1 MQEKQRQVYDL
12 LEITNRQFN
21 ECNALY
27 HAVAQRYGLSD
38 AAFWVLYAL
47 RTTHEPQTQ
56 NRMAAEWGQPKQTLN
71 SAVAAMVKK
80 GLVELCPG
88 NGAHS
93 GKIVTLTDEG
103 RALATRTVGPVI
115 AAEQQAMTRQG
126 LAEVE
131 QNCRLTQRYLECL
144 RQEFEKNC
152 AVGAGHTRPAAC
164 VLTAKTGAF
173 MLKSNQIQLSDHF
186 TTGRLLKFTAS
197 PIIMMIFTSIYTIV
211 DGFFVS
217 NYAGKTA
224 FTALNLIYP
233 YLQMLGCLG
242 FMIGTGGSALVAMT
256 LGTGDENRANRLFS
270 MLVVAT
276 AVLGVLFSAFGL
288 ALLEPV
294 ALRLGATPELLPS
307 CLTYGRILL
316 TFQTAFMLQYL
327 FQSFFI
333 AAEKPR
339 LGLCFTVAAGATNMV
354 LDFVL
359 VGVAGLGL
367 AGAAA
372 ATVISQMV
380 GGVAPIFY
388 FAKRRPGCRLY
399 FTKPLFS
406 LRELFKAC
414 TNGVSELMTNIS
426 MSLVSALYNI
436 QLLKLFG
443 ADGVAVYGV
452 LMYVGFVFAAVFI
465 GYSQGTAPIVS
476 YHFGADNKDEL
487 KNLLRRSVTIIAVA
501 GVAMLAASE
510 LLAGPL
516 AKIFVGYDAGLLAL
530 TTHGMKLYSISFILS
545 GFNIFGSAFFTALNN
560 GAVSAAISFLRTLLF
575 QIVSIL
581 TLPLLIGVDGIW
593 LAVVAAEAMALV
605 CTAGFIVWGRRK
617 YGYM

>member
-1 MQEKQRQVYDL
+1 M
-12 LEITNRQFN
+12 
-21 ECNALY
+21 
-27 HAVAQRYGLSD
+27 S
-38 AAFWVLYAL
+38 
-47 RTTHEPQTQ
+47 
-56 NRMAAEWGQPKQTLN
+56 
-71 SAVAAMVKK
+71 
-80 GLVELCPG
+80 
-88 NGAHS
+88 
-93 GKIVTLTDEG
+93 
-103 RALATRTVGPVI
+103 
-115 AAEQQAMTRQG
+115 
-126 LAEVE
+126 
-131 QNCRLTQRYLECL
+131 
-144 RQEFEKNC
+144 
-152 AVGAGHTRPAAC
+152 
-164 VLTAKTGAF
+164 
-173 MLKSNQIQLSDHF
+173 KSNRIQLSDHF

-256 LGTGDENRANRLFS
+256 LGTGDEKRANQLFS

-276 AVLGVLFSAFGL
+276 AVLGVLFTAFGL

-307 CLTYGRILL
+307 CLIYGRILL

-333 AAEKPR
+333 AAEKPK
-339 LGLCFTVAAGATNMV
+339 LGLFFTVAAGAANMV

-359 VGVAGLGL
+359 VGVAGFGL
-367 AGAAA
+367 AGAAS

-388 FAKRRPGCRLY
+388 FIKRRPGCRLC

-414 TNGVSELMTNIS
+414 TNGASELMTNIS

-443 ADGVAVYGV
+443 ADGVAAYGV

-465 GYSQGTAPIVS
+465 GYAQGCAPIVS
-476 YHFGADNKDEL
+476 YHYGANNRKEVNNLYRKSL
-487 KNLLRRSVTIIAVA
+487 KLIGVVAVGMTIGSMFIIPHVA
-501 GVAMLAASE
+501 RF
-510 LLAGPL
+510 
-516 AKIFVGYDAGLLAL
+516 FVGYDENLLIL
-530 TTHGMKLYSISFILS
+530 TTRAFRLYGLSFLIM
-545 GFNIFGSAFFTALNN
+545 GFNVYASSFFTAL
-560 GAVSAAISFLRTLLF
+560 GDGVTSALISFLRTLLF
-575 QIVSIL
+575 QVAAVL
-581 TLPLLIGVDGIW
+581 LLPLLLGIDGIW
-593 LAVVAAEAMALV
+593 LAVTAAELAALLV
-605 CTAGFIVWGRRK
+605 SIGLFVTRDRQFHYRK
-617 YGYM
+617 AE

>member
-1 MQEKQRQVYDL
+1 M
-12 LEITNRQFN
+12 
-21 ECNALY
+21 
-27 HAVAQRYGLSD
+27 S
-38 AAFWVLYAL
+38 
-47 RTTHEPQTQ
+47 
-56 NRMAAEWGQPKQTLN
+56 
-71 SAVAAMVKK
+71 
-80 GLVELCPG
+80 
-88 NGAHS
+88 
-93 GKIVTLTDEG
+93 
-103 RALATRTVGPVI
+103 
-115 AAEQQAMTRQG
+115 
-126 LAEVE
+126 
-131 QNCRLTQRYLECL
+131 
-144 RQEFEKNC
+144 
-152 AVGAGHTRPAAC
+152 
-164 VLTAKTGAF
+164 
-173 MLKSNQIQLSDHF
+173 KSNQIQLSDHF

-217 NYAGKTA
+217 NCAGKTA

-256 LGTGDENRANRLFS
+256 LGMGDEKRANRLFS
-270 MLVVAT
+270 MLAVAT
-276 AVLGVLFSAFGL
+276 VGMGAIFSVIGL
-288 ALLEPV
+288 ALLRPV
-294 ALRLGATPELLPS
+294 ALLLGATPELLPS
-307 CLTYGRILL
+307 CLLYGRILL

-333 AAEKPR
+333 AAEKPK
-339 LGLCFTVAAGATNMV
+339 LGLFFTAAAGATNMV

-359 VGVAGLGL
+359 VGVAGFGL
-367 AGAAA
+367 AGAAS

-414 TNGVSELMTNIS
+414 TNGISELMTNIS
-426 MSLVSALYNI
+426 MSLVGALYNM

-443 ADGVAVYGV
+443 ADGVAAYGV

-487 KNLLRRSVTIIAVA
+487 KNLLRKSAGIIAVA
-501 GVAMLAASE
+501 GVAMLASSE
-510 LLAGPL
+510 LLAEPL

-530 TTHGMKLYSISFILS
+530 TTHGMKLYCISFYPVRLQHLRLGVLHGAEQRHS
-545 GFNIFGSAFFTALNN
+545 VGGYLLPAHAAVPGRVHPDPAAYHRRGRHLACGSCRRGH
-560 GAVSAAISFLRTLLF
+560 GAGMHRRVCCEGEKEVWVSVNKKEGAKASSFLRL
-575 QIVSIL
+575 
-581 TLPLLIGVDGIW
+581 
-593 LAVVAAEAMALV
+593 
-605 CTAGFIVWGRRK
+605 
-617 YGYM
+617 

>member
-1 MQEKQRQVYDL
+1 MSK
-12 LEITNRQFN
+12 
-21 ECNALY
+21 
-27 HAVAQRYGLSD
+27 
-38 AAFWVLYAL
+38 
-47 RTTHEPQTQ
+47 
-56 NRMAAEWGQPKQTLN
+56 
-71 SAVAAMVKK
+71 
-80 GLVELCPG
+80 
-88 NGAHS
+88 
-93 GKIVTLTDEG
+93 
-103 RALATRTVGPVI
+103 
-115 AAEQQAMTRQG
+115 
-126 LAEVE
+126 
-131 QNCRLTQRYLECL
+131 
-144 RQEFEKNC
+144 
-152 AVGAGHTRPAAC
+152 
-164 VLTAKTGAF
+164 
-173 MLKSNQIQLSDHF
+173 QIQLSDHF

-294 ALRLGATPELLPS
+294 AVMLGATEELLPA
-307 CLTYGRILL
+307 CLLYGRILL

-333 AAEKPR
+333 AAEKPK
-339 LGLCFTVAAGATNMV
+339 LGLFFTGAAGATNMV

-359 VGVAGLGL
+359 VGVAGFGL

-388 FAKRRPGCRLY
+388 FIKRRPGCRLY

-406 LRELFKAC
+406 LWELFKAC
-414 TNGVSELMTNIS
+414 TNGASELMTNIS

-443 ADGVAVYGV
+443 ADGVAAYGV
-452 LMYVGFVFAAVFI
+452 IMYMGFVFAAVFI
-465 GYSQGTAPIVS
+465 GYAQGCAPIVS
-476 YHFGADNKDEL
+476 YHFGASNRDEL

-501 GVAMLAASE
+501 GVAMLMSSE
-510 LLAGPL
+510 LLAEPL

-530 TTHGMKLYSISFILS
+530 TIHGMKLYSISFILS

-581 TLPLLIGVDGIW
+581 ALPILIGVDGIW

-605 CTAGFIVWGRRK
+605 CTGAFIVWGRKK

>member
-1 MQEKQRQVYDL
+1 M
-12 LEITNRQFN
+12 
-21 ECNALY
+21 
-27 HAVAQRYGLSD
+27 S
-38 AAFWVLYAL
+38 
-47 RTTHEPQTQ
+47 
-56 NRMAAEWGQPKQTLN
+56 
-71 SAVAAMVKK
+71 
-80 GLVELCPG
+80 
-88 NGAHS
+88 
-93 GKIVTLTDEG
+93 
-103 RALATRTVGPVI
+103 
-115 AAEQQAMTRQG
+115 
-126 LAEVE
+126 
-131 QNCRLTQRYLECL
+131 
-144 RQEFEKNC
+144 
-152 AVGAGHTRPAAC
+152 
-164 VLTAKTGAF
+164 
-173 MLKSNQIQLSDHF
+173 KSNQIQLSDHF

-256 LGTGDENRANRLFS
+256 LGAGDEKRANRLFS
-270 MLVVAT
+270 MLAVAT

-294 ALRLGATPELLPS
+294 AVLLGATPELLPS
-307 CLTYGRILL
+307 CLLYGRILL

-333 AAEKPR
+333 AAEKPK
-339 LGLCFTVAAGATNMV
+339 LGLFFTVAAGATNMV

-388 FAKRRPGCRLY
+388 FIKRRPGCRLY

-414 TNGVSELMTNIS
+414 TNGASELMTNIS
-426 MSLVSALYNI
+426 MSLVSALYNM

-443 ADGVAVYGV
+443 ADGVAAYGV

-487 KNLLRRSVTIIAVA
+487 KNLLRKSAGIIAVA
-501 GVAMLAASE
+501 GVAMLASSE

-530 TTHGMKLYSISFILS
+530 TIHGMKLYSISFILS

-560 GAVSAAISFLRTLLF
+560 GTVSAAISFLRTLLF
-575 QIVSIL
+575 QVVSIL
-581 TLPLLIGVDGIW
+581 TLPLMVSVTENALKDLPPEYTLGSLGLGASKWQTIWNVLLPACLPRIMTGLI
-593 LAVVAAEAMALV
+593 LAAGRGFGEAAALMF
-605 CTAGFIVWGRRK
+605 TAGMSTDIDWGNWDMSSTTCPLNPFRPGETLALHVWVMRTEALSPDAAKIAGVTSAILMLVVVLFNVLARYISWRLEK
-617 YGYM
+617 KMEGTADD

>member
-1 MQEKQRQVYDL
+1 M
-12 LEITNRQFN
+12 
-21 ECNALY
+21 
-27 HAVAQRYGLSD
+27 S
-38 AAFWVLYAL
+38 
-47 RTTHEPQTQ
+47 
-56 NRMAAEWGQPKQTLN
+56 
-71 SAVAAMVKK
+71 
-80 GLVELCPG
+80 
-88 NGAHS
+88 
-93 GKIVTLTDEG
+93 
-103 RALATRTVGPVI
+103 
-115 AAEQQAMTRQG
+115 
-126 LAEVE
+126 
-131 QNCRLTQRYLECL
+131 
-144 RQEFEKNC
+144 
-152 AVGAGHTRPAAC
+152 
-164 VLTAKTGAF
+164 
-173 MLKSNQIQLSDHF
+173 KSNQIQLSDHF

-256 LGTGDENRANRLFS
+256 LGTGDEKRANRLFS

-294 ALRLGATPELLPS
+294 ALLLGATPELLPS

-333 AAEKPR
+333 AAEKPK
-339 LGLCFTVAAGATNMV
+339 LGLFFTVAAGATNMV

-367 AGAAA
+367 VGAAS

-388 FAKRRPGCRLY
+388 FMKRRPGCRLY

-406 LRELFKAC
+406 LWELFKAC
-414 TNGVSELMTNIS
+414 TNGASELMTNIS

-443 ADGVAVYGV
+443 ADGVAAYGV

-465 GYSQGTAPIVS
+465 GYAQGCAPIVS
-476 YHFGADNKDEL
+476 YTLA
-487 KNLLRRSVTIIAVA
+487 RTI
-501 GVAMLAASE
+501 
-510 LLAGPL
+510 
-516 AKIFVGYDAGLLAL
+516 
-530 TTHGMKLYSISFILS
+530 
-545 GFNIFGSAFFTALNN
+545 
-560 GAVSAAISFLRTLLF
+560 RTN
-575 QIVSIL
+575 
-581 TLPLLIGVDGIW
+581 
-593 LAVVAAEAMALV
+593 
-605 CTAGFIVWGRRK
+605 
-617 YGYM
+617 

>member
-1 MQEKQRQVYDL
+1 M
-12 LEITNRQFN
+12 
-21 ECNALY
+21 
-27 HAVAQRYGLSD
+27 S
-38 AAFWVLYAL
+38 
-47 RTTHEPQTQ
+47 
-56 NRMAAEWGQPKQTLN
+56 
-71 SAVAAMVKK
+71 
-80 GLVELCPG
+80 
-88 NGAHS
+88 
-93 GKIVTLTDEG
+93 
-103 RALATRTVGPVI
+103 
-115 AAEQQAMTRQG
+115 
-126 LAEVE
+126 
-131 QNCRLTQRYLECL
+131 
-144 RQEFEKNC
+144 
-152 AVGAGHTRPAAC
+152 
-164 VLTAKTGAF
+164 
-173 MLKSNQIQLSDHF
+173 KSNQIQLSDHF

-217 NYAGKTA
+217 NCAGKTA

-256 LGTGDENRANRLFS
+256 LGMGDEKRANRLFS
-270 MLVVAT
+270 MLAVAT
-276 AVLGVLFSAFGL
+276 VGMGAIFSVIGL
-288 ALLEPV
+288 ALLRPV
-294 ALRLGATPELLPS
+294 ALLLGATPELLPS
-307 CLTYGRILL
+307 CLLYGRILL

-333 AAEKPR
+333 AAEKPK
-339 LGLCFTVAAGATNMV
+339 LGLFFTVAAGATNMV

-367 AGAAA
+367 AGAAS

-399 FTKPLFS
+399 LTKPLFS

-414 TNGVSELMTNIS
+414 TNGISELMTNIS
-426 MSLVSALYNI
+426 MSLVGALYNM

-443 ADGVAVYGV
+443 ADGVAAYGV

-487 KNLLRRSVTIIAVA
+487 KNLLRKSAGIIAVA
-501 GVAMLAASE
+501 GVAMLTSSE
-510 LLAGPL
+510 LLAEPL

-530 TTHGMKLYSISFILS
+530 TTHGMKLYCISFILS

-560 GAVSAAISFLRTLLF
+560 GTVSAAISFLRTLLF
-575 QIVSIL
+575 QVVSIL
-581 TLPLLIGVDGIW
+581 TLPLIIGVDGIW

-605 CTAGFIVWGRRK
+605 CTGGFVVRGRKK
-617 YGYM
+617 YGYL